1 MEQKSRPKELGM
13 LLVVGGPGGSGSST
27 IAKMLAE
34 YFSLER
40 IYGGEIFRNVLKEMG
55 YANNEDAYYRSNEQM
70 LLEIDKKVDNILIDS
85 SRKPNVLIESKI
97 FSAIATKSDIP
108 TTARIW
114 ITANLH
120 TRALRTLDK
129 NDLKFSL
136 KNIFVYLKN
145 IYNLRKRYALDRVRY
160 KELYGIKYDNPK
172 EYNDIVIDSSHMDE
186 RETFDLILKY
196 LNDGGYIK

>member
-70 LLEIDKKVDNILIDS
+70 LLEIDKKVDNILIDY
-85 SRKPNVLIESKI
+85 SRKSNVLIESKI
-97 FSAIATKSDIP
+97 FSAIATKNNIS

-114 ITANLH
+114 ITVLA
-120 TRALRTLDK
+120 
-129 NDLKFSL
+129 
-136 KNIFVYLKN
+136 
-145 IYNLRKRYALDRVRY
+145 
-160 KELYGIKYDNPK
+160 
-172 EYNDIVIDSSHMDE
+172 
-186 RETFDLILKY
+186 
-196 LNDGGYIK
+196 